1 MKTLRDRVQTFQRN
15 GETEILQNFIF
26 SEHMSLMR

>member
-1 MKTLRDRVQTFQRN
+1 MKTLRDRVQTFQGN
-15 GETEILQNFIF
+15 GETEILQTFTF